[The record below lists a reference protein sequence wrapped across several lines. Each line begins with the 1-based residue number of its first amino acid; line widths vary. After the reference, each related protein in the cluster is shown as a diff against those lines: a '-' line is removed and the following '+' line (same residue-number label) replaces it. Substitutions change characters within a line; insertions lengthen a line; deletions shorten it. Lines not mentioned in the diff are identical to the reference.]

1 MNKVFSS
8 KKDIFFVFILICM
21 IASLASSINA
31 AMESGTLMSWSCTLL
46 IVLVWLALFLLIYPI
61 KYIIDGDNLLIRCG
75 FQRKRIS
82 ISQIIYVRR
91 SHNLLASPA
100 LSVDRLEIVYKETY
114 TDSIL
119 ISPRNRKE
127 FVESLKTINPNI
139 DISKAL

>member
-1 MNKVFSS
+1 MNKVYPS
-8 KKDIFFVFILICM
+8 KKDIFVFIIICL

-46 IVLVWLALFLLIYPI
+46 IVLVWLALFLLIYPT

-100 LSVDRLEIVYKETY
+100 LSVDRLEIVFKGKY

-119 ISPRNRKE
+119 ISPRNRID
-127 FVESLKTINPNI
+127 FVEDLKAINPDI

>member
-1 MNKVFSS
+1 MNKVYTS
-8 KKDIFFVFILICM
+8 KNDIFIFIVICM
-21 IASLASSINA
+21 FGSSAASFKA
-31 AMESGTLMSWSCTLL
+31 AMESGAFLSWLTVLL
-46 IVLVWLALFLLIYPI
+46 VVVICVAVFLLLYPI
-61 KYIIDGDNLLIRCG
+61 RYIIDGDDLLIRYG

-100 LSVDRLEIVYKETY
+100 LSVDRLEIVFKEKY

-119 ISPRNRKE
+119 ISPRNRID
-127 FVESLKTINPNI
+127 FVEDLKAINPNI

>member
-1 MNKVFSS
+1 MNKVYPS
-8 KKDIFFVFILICM
+8 KKDIFIFIIICLIV
-21 IASLASSINA
+21 SLASSIKA
-31 AMESGTLMSWSCTLL
+31 AMESRTLLSWLITLL
-46 IVLVWLALFLLIYPI
+46 IVMGWMAMFLLLFPI
-61 KYIIDGDNLLIRCG
+61 KYIIG

-100 LSVDRLEIVYKETY
+100 LSVDRLEIVFKGKY

-119 ISPRNRKE
+119 ISPRNRID
-127 FVESLKTINPNI
+127 FVEDLKAINPNI

>member
-1 MNKVFSS
+1 MNKVYPS
-8 KKDIFFVFILICM
+8 KNDIFIFIIICLIV
-21 IASLASSINA
+21 SLASSIKA
-31 AMESGTLMSWSCTLL
+31 AMESRTLLSWLITLL
-46 IVLVWLALFLLIYPI
+46 IVMGWMAMFLLLFPI

-100 LSVDRLEIVYKETY
+100 LSVDRLEIVFKEKN

-119 ISPRNRKE
+119 ISPRNRID
-127 FVESLKTINPNI
+127 FVEDLKAINPDI

>member
-1 MNKVFSS
+1 MNKVYPS
-8 KKDIFFVFILICM
+8 KKDIFVFIIICLIV
-21 IASLASSINA
+21 SLASSIKA
-31 AMESGTLMSWSCTLL
+31 AMESRTLLSWLITLL
-46 IVLVWLALFLLIYPI
+46 IVMGWMAMFLLLFPI

-100 LSVDRLEIVYKETY
+100 LSVDRLEIVFKGKY

-119 ISPRNRKE
+119 ISPRNRID
-127 FVESLKTINPNI
+127 FVEDLKAINPDI

>member
-1 MNKVFSS
+1 MNKVYPS
-8 KKDIFFVFILICM
+8 KKDIFVFIIICL

-46 IVLVWLALFLLIYPI
+46 IVLVWLALFLLIYPT

-100 LSVDRLEIVYKETY
+100 LSVDRLEIVFKGKN

-119 ISPRNRKE
+119 ISPRNRID
-127 FVESLKTINPNI
+127 FVEDLKAINPDI

>member
-1 MNKVFSS
+1 MNKVYPS
-8 KKDIFFVFILICM
+8 KKDIFVFIIICLIV
-21 IASLASSINA
+21 SLASSIKA
-31 AMESGTLMSWSCTLL
+31 AMESRTLLSWLITLL
-46 IVLVWLALFLLIYPI
+46 IVMGWMAMFLLLFPV
-61 KYIIDGDNLLIRCG
+61 KYIIDGDNLLIFCG

-100 LSVDRLEIVYKETY
+100 LSVDRLEIVFKEKN

-119 ISPRNRKE
+119 ISPRNRID
-127 FVESLKTINPNI
+127 FVEDLKAINPDI

>member
-8 KKDIFFVFILICM
+8 KKEIFVFILICM
-21 IASLASSINA
+21 IASLAASINA

-46 IVLVWLALFLLIYPI
+46 IVLVELAVFLLIYPT

-100 LSVDRLEIVYKETY
+100 LSLDRLEIVYKETY